1 MNYIK
6 LFEGYY
12 TDRINQVLEELKK
25 HMKSDLSDWVT
36 LFSDEISIEVS
47 MSDVYMSDNEKIC
60 SVITFDCFKNKLT
73 SEDLE
78 IIWKNYLHM
87 KLTLESDYDLS
98 MIVTDK
104 FGEEHS
110 VRTSEKIKRDLF
122 KSLESILDL
131 QILISGK

>member
-12 TDRINQVLEELKK
+12 TDRINQVIKELKN

-36 LFSDEISIEVS
+36 LFSDELNSIEVS
-47 MSDVYMSDNEKIC
+47 ISDPYLSDNEKIC
-60 SVITFDCFKNKLT
+60 SVIVFYFKNYLT
-73 SEDLE
+73 SEDVE

-87 KLTLESDYDLS
+87 KSTLESDYDLCL
-98 MIVTDK
+98 IVTDRS
-104 FGEEHS
+104 GDEHS
-110 VRTSEKIKRDLF
+110 VSTSEKIKRHLF
-122 KSLESILDL
+122 KSLESIGDL

>member
-60 SVITFDCFKNKLT
+60 SVITFDCFKNKT
-73 SEDLE
+73 
-78 IIWKNYLHM
+78 
-87 KLTLESDYDLS
+87 
-98 MIVTDK
+98 
-104 FGEEHS
+104 
-110 VRTSEKIKRDLF
+110 
-122 KSLESILDL
+122 
-131 QILISGK
+131 

>member
-104 FGEEHS
+104 FGEEQ
-110 VRTSEKIKRDLF
+110 LF
-122 KSLESILDL
+122 FLRHWQTTQSLESILDL

>member
-12 TDRINQVLEELKK
+12 TDRINQVKK

-60 SVITFDCFKNKLT
+60 SVIIFDFKNKILT
-73 SEDLE
+73 SEEIE

-110 VRTSEKIKRDLF
+110 VRTSEKIKRYLF

>member
-12 TDRINQVLEELKK
+12 TDRINQLKK

-60 SVITFDCFKNKLT
+60 SVIIFDFKNKILT
-73 SEDLE
+73 SEEIE

-110 VRTSEKIKRDLF
+110 VFSEVRIKRYLF